1 MSGDWYFP
9 DWHYYNNNGLDEW
22 LSQFDNWNRL
32 TPAVQGF
39 VVGLLVIG
47 VLIALTFLILQIIG
61 MAKTFKKAKQP
72 AWAAIVPFYNLF
84 ISYKLT
90 GLELWWFI
98 FLALALVC
106 VPWPASVVLFGFFNY
121 KLAKSFGK
129 NVGFA
134 IGLTLLPPI
143 FWMILGCS
151 SEIKY
156 KGPDGPFKIK

>member
-9 DWHYYNNNGLDEW
+9 NGDYKYNYDEW
-22 LSQFDNWNRL
+22 LFKLNDWQRL
-32 TPAVQGF
+32 APAVQGF
-39 VVGLLVIG
+39 IVGLIAVG
-47 VLIALTFLILQIIG
+47 CLIALTFLILQIIG

-72 AWAAIVPFYNLF
+72 TWAAIVPFYNLF
-84 ISYKLT
+84 ISFKLT
-90 GLELWWFI
+90 GLELWWFVV
-98 FLALALVC
+98 LALSFIC
-106 VPWPASVVLFGFFNY
+106 IPWPAGYVLFGFFNY

-156 KGPDGPFKIK
+156 KGPDGPYKIK